1 MSTKPINSLFN
12 WFIRRRMA
20 DIEATRRAP
29 VEAQRQAFSML
40 LQQGKRTRFG
50 VEHGLQDVRNFREFK
65 SRVPVRTYD
74 EFKPWIEA
82 ARAGESDVIWP
93 GKISW
98 FAKSSGTTS
107 DRSKFLPVTAEALHS
122 CHYKGGKDL
131 LAMYC
136 AAVPQARL
144 YEGKHLALG
153 GSSALH
159 EDGSGGY
166 TGDLS
171 AIIIRNLPAWV
182 EARRTP
188 GRKIALMDDWTEK
201 VDAMA
206 RTTMKEDV
214 RSLSGVPSWML
225 VIGKRILELS
235 GADSL
240 GEVWPDLQLY
250 MHGGVSFGPY
260 RRNFQELIGASRS
273 PVSFMESYNASE
285 GFFGLQDRIG
295 ADDMLLMADYGI
307 HFEFMPREEWE
318 AEEPQTL
325 ELRELE
331 VGESYALVISTNAGL
346 WRYALGDVVRITE
359 KFPFRMQVVGRT
371 SMCLN
376 AFGEELMVG
385 QTDLAIRHASDLTS
399 SSIRD
404 YTVAPVFMST
414 ERTGGHEWAIE
425 FDAAPR
431 DLVQF
436 TAELDAALQRLNS
449 DYAAK
454 RTAGLAMS
462 APRIHIVSSGTFEM
476 WLRARGKVGG
486 QHKVPRLSNQRT
498 TLEAVLALSDFAPR
512 PSAASPE
519 FRTAEVVD
527 KTAGAGRVGFGLQG

>member
-1 MSTKPINSLFN
+1 MSKKPINSLFN

-20 DIEATRRAP
+20 DIELTREAP
-29 VEAQRQAFSML
+29 VEAQRAVFAQL
-40 LQQGKRTRFG
+40 LERGRQTRFG
-50 VEHGLQDVRNFREFK
+50 QEHGLGEVRNVREFK
-65 SRVPVRTYD
+65 RRVPVRTYD

-82 ARAGESDVIWP
+82 ARGGEENVVWP
-93 GKISW
+93 GKVQW

-107 DRSKFLPVTAEALHS
+107 DRSKFLPVTEDALRS

-131 LAMYC
+131 LALYC
-136 AAVPQARL
+136 DGVPDARL
-144 YEGKHLALG
+144 YEGKHLVLG

-159 EDGSGGY
+159 ADGTGGY

-171 AIIIRNLPAWV
+171 AIIVRNLPFWV

-188 GRKIALMDDWTEK
+188 GRDIALMEDWTEK

-206 RTTMKEDV
+206 RATMKEDV
-214 RSLSGVPSWML
+214 RILAGVPSWML

-235 GADSL
+235 GKETL
-240 GEVWPDLQLY
+240 GEVWPELQLF
-250 MHGGVSFGPY
+250 MHGGVSFAPY
-260 RRNFQELIGASRS
+260 RRNFMELIGETRT
-273 PVSFMESYNASE
+273 PVSYLETYNASE

-295 ADDMLLMADYGI
+295 ADDMLLMADYGV

-318 AEEPQTL
+318 AEAPQTL

-331 VGESYALVISTNAGL
+331 VGETYALVISTNAGL

-376 AFGEELMVG
+376 AFGEEVMIG
-385 QTDLAIRHASDLTS
+385 QTDHALLHACTLTGAS
-399 SSIRD
+399 LRD

-425 FDAAPR
+425 FEVPPA
-431 DLVQF
+431 DLTRF
-436 TAELDAALQRLNS
+436 AEALDADLKRANS

-462 APRIHIVSSGTFEM
+462 APRVHVLPAGTFEM
-476 WLRARGKVGG
+476 WLRSRGKVGG

-498 TLEAVLALSDFAPR
+498 NLEGVLALAAFAP
-512 PSAASPE
+512 PTE
-519 FRTAEVVD
+519 TAKPVD
-527 KTAGAGRVGFGLQG
+527 KTAGEGGVGFGLER

>member
-1 MSTKPINSLFN
+1 MTRNSINSLFN

-20 DIEATRRAP
+20 DIELTRSSP
-29 VEAQRQAFSML
+29 VDAQRAVFAQL
-40 LQQGKRTRFG
+40 LHNGAKTRFG
-50 VEHGLQDVRNFREFK
+50 EEHGFQDIRNLREFK
-65 SRVPVRTYD
+65 ARVPVRTYD

-82 ARAGESDVIWP
+82 ARSGESDVIWP
-93 GKISW
+93 GRISW
-98 FAKSSGTTS
+98 FAKSSGTTN
-107 DRSKFLPVTAEALHS
+107 DRSKFLPVTENALLS

-131 LAMYC
+131 LALYC
-136 AAVPQARL
+136 HAVPNARL
-144 YEGKHLALG
+144 YEGKHLILG

-159 EDGSGGY
+159 PDGSGSY

-171 AIIIRNLPAWV
+171 AIIVRNLPFWV

-188 GRKIALMDDWTEK
+188 GRDIALMEDWTKK

-206 RTTMKEDV
+206 MATMKEDV
-214 RSLSGVPSWML
+214 RILAGVPSWML

-235 GADSL
+235 EAQTL
-240 GEVWPDLQLY
+240 GEVWPELQ
-250 MHGGVSFGPY
+250 MFWHGGVSFAPY
-260 RRNFQELIGASRS
+260 RKSFEELIGETRT
-273 PVSFMESYNASE
+273 PVSYLETYNASE

-318 AEEPQTL
+318 AENPQTL

-376 AFGEELMVG
+376 AFGEEVMID
-385 QTDLAIRHASDLTS
+385 QTDCAILHACSLTGA
-399 SSIRD
+399 SIRD
-404 YTVAPVFMST
+404 YTVAPVFMNAD
-414 ERTGGHEWAIE
+414 RTGGHEWAIE
-425 FDAAPR
+425 FSVPPN
-431 DLVQF
+431 DLGRF
-436 TAELDAALQRLNS
+436 AEALDADLKRANS

-462 APRIHIVSSGTFEM
+462 APVVRILPHGTFEL
-476 WLRARGKVGG
+476 WLRGRGKVGG
-486 QHKVPRLSNQRT
+486 QHKVPRLSNART
-498 TLEAVLALSDFAPR
+498 TLESILVLAGFAPEWR
-512 PSAASPE
+512 GQLDLVSSGE
-519 FRTAEVVD
+519 
-527 KTAGAGRVGFGLQG
+527 KH